1 MTEPALIFQ
10 RPENPA
16 TDARSSERAVNPTR
30 IGVAEA
36 RMLCALARYHRL
48 TAAQLTR
55 LLYRPGTLTTVQSR
69 LKRMTAQG
77 LLGRDFPHGAQR
89 AGSAPWI
96 YFLERKGIA
105 VVAELGIDLPRY
117 RQEEGVK
124 GFLFYD
130 HTLLVNDI
138 LITFDLLARDHSQIQ
153 IETFLHERTLKLRP
167 LQVEINAPAPGGG
180 ERSLKVRLIPDAFV
194 ELRVQDPRE
203 PYRLNLAIEADR
215 ATEDQ
220 VKWRRK
226 IRSYLAA
233 LEGTYQQQFG
243 ARSLTVAV
251 VTTGGDERVH
261 QLVRWTES
269 ELKNRGQEA
278 TGALFQIT
286 PTPVSWEQCDPA
298 IFAGD
303 ARWWRPF
310 DPAPAPLLTVG
321 EVTRG

>member
-1 MTEPALIFQ
+1 MTQSALIFQ

-30 IGVAEA
+30 IGKPET
-36 RMLCALARYHRL
+36 RLLCALARYHRL
-48 TAAQLTR
+48 TALQITR
-55 LLYRPGTLTTVQSR
+55 LLYRPTSLTTVQSR
-69 LKRMTAQG
+69 LKRMTDQG

-117 RQEEGVK
+117 RREEGIK

-138 LITFDLLARDHSQIQ
+138 LITFDLLVRDHAQIQ
-153 IETFLHERTLKLRP
+153 LETFLHERALKLRP
-167 LQVEINAPAPGGG
+167 LQVEINVPESGGG
-180 ERSLKVRLIPDAFV
+180 ERPLKVRLIPDAFV
-194 ELRVQDPRE
+194 ELRVQDPHE
-203 PYRLNLAIEADR
+203 PYRLNLAFEADR
-215 ATEDQ
+215 DSEDQ
-220 VKWRRK
+220 TKWRRK

-251 VTTGGDERVH
+251 ITTGGDERVH
-261 QLVRWTES
+261 QLVRWS
-269 ELKNRGQEA
+269 ENELRTRGKQDLSH
-278 TGALFQIT
+278 LFQIST
-286 PTPVSWEQCDPA
+286 APASWEQCDPA
-298 IFAGD
+298 AFAGD

-310 DPAPAPLLTVG
+310 DPTPAPLLTVG
-321 EVTRG
+321 EVTNG